1 MGHPMF
7 DLQASLDSIPR
18 QYAKGAIKITEDIA
32 RYQVIVDRVKPDVI
46 VEMGAFSGK
55 CALHFA
61 RTARCRVVT
70 VDVTPCIDP
79 ETRTAWDGLPIH
91 LIVGNTIDLVTVQA
105 VGDFIEDATEEL
117 GRPARVMVSLDSDHS
132 AAHVA
137 EEIRLYGPMVT
148 SGSYMVVE
156 DGLLR
161 WMPFEE
167 RRHYVGDPLD
177 AIEALLA
184 LDDRWEVDV
193 ELENMFPAT
202 QHPSGWL
209 RRR

>member
-1 MGHPMF
+1 MF
-7 DLQASLDSIPR
+7 DLQASLDAIPR
-18 QYAKGAIKITEDIA
+18 QYAEGAIKITEDIA
-32 RYQVIVDRVKPDVI
+32 RYQVIFDRVKPDVI
-46 VEMGAFSGK
+46 VEAGCFSGK
-55 CALHFA
+55 AASWFSRA
-61 RTARCRVVT
+61 AQCRVVT
-70 VDVTPCIDP
+70 IDVTPCIDP
-79 ETRTAWDGLPIH
+79 GTAHVWSDLPIR
-91 LIVGNTIDLVTVQA
+91 LIVGSTIDACTVEA
-105 VGDFIEDATEEL
+105 VGDAIADTSEEL

-161 WMPFEE
+161 WMPDEE
-167 RRHYVGDPLD
+167 RRHYTGDPLD

-184 LDDRWEVDV
+184 SDDRWERDV

-209 RRR
+209 KRR